1 MRKSRMN
8 LLALSVA
15 CLLGVA
21 GCENSDKRMALPD
34 EPDYTLAETWYDN
47 PLAQEKKAV
56 DVFYIT
62 PTCIWDWTGQDGT
75 TYQRHWRPTCSPR
88 TAISTVPTTGKSRW
102 NRG

>member
-62 PTCIWDWTGQDGT
+62 PTCIWDWTART
-75 TYQRHWRPTCSPR
+75 EPR
-88 TAISTVPTTGKSRW
+88 TTTW
-102 NRG
+102 T